1 MAGIRQ
7 LGDKMETPL
16 EQATQ
21 QLQSSGRRRKAMA
34 VIAGGLVLGVGA
46 AITLAAW
53 NDSEFATGSF
63 GSGAFDLEGSTDGEA
78 FSSDTVAPGKTLSFV
93 VDADALSPGDIVA
106 VPFAVQ
112 LSADSTYEADLT
124 IAAVSGDPIAAD
136 LTYEL
141 VDTDTF
147 VAGCD
152 ETTAGTTLVP
162 SAATTA
168 SGPTV
173 LPSFTATEEPLNLC
187 FVVTAGAGI
196 DQNLTGSVTWE
207 FVGTSTDPLP

>member
-1 MAGIRQ
+1 
-7 LGDKMETPL
+7 METPL
-16 EQATQ
+16 EQATAQ
-21 QLQSSGRRRKAMA
+21 VNASGRRRKAMA

-63 GSGAFDLEGSTDGEA
+63 GSGTFDLEGSTNGTT
-78 FSSDTVAPGKTLSFV
+78 FSSDLVAPGKTLSFV
-93 VDADALSPGDIVA
+93 VDADALSPGDVVA

-124 IAAVSGDPIAAD
+124 IEAVSGDPIAAD
-136 LTYEL
+136 LTYEV
-141 VDTDTF
+141 VDTGTF

-152 ETTAGTTLVP
+152 EATAGTTLVP
-162 SAATTA
+162 SAATTE
-168 SGPTV
+168 SGPTA

-187 FVVTAGAGI
+187 FVVTAGPDI
-196 DQNLTGSVTWE
+196 DQNLTGTVTWE
-207 FVGTSTDPLP
+207 FVGTSTDPLSSE